1 MAHNDP
7 NGLRR
12 NSSNSG
18 SYSLSLLVTSQPSA
32 RTPLQPS
39 GSSNPNYLSIG
50 AADDI
55 SNRSVASLESSAPL
69 LRPRSTT
76 SAQTLNIQ
84 DQSIEPRSATPPVTR
99 DQGIELESVTPL
111 VASHSDERSQD
122 ARSSPVSDQIERTR
136 TPPPTA
142 PPLEIGN
149 EGQTN
154 QIGSLQTST
163 NHPSQ
168 STPPASIQTT
178 RNLWKEWKSSKIQWR
193 WLSILLCT
201 VVSFIVVIAALEV
214 VSRRRSGFVRQSKP
228 PAFLAAHPAL
238 EKALWEQGILYT
250 AFPAFIMTIY
260 RTMWESTVMAFA
272 DRQPYVDLKK
282 EGGRPPRSTIM
293 LDYKAESFFRSWIV
307 AIRNKHL
314 VLAACMLSSVVLTLF
329 IVPLTS
335 FLFTT
340 ASFTSN
346 TTFPL
351 HFETVFNS
359 NVLGSFPNFPDL
371 RLSMESA
378 AVIHIQDA
386 SRPPWTDGEYA
397 FPKFTPQVNIGEVNT
412 TLETTAYSARADCI
426 TIPESQYRKTI
437 LTPSDTGIPAFFI
450 TITAN
455 DRGCS
460 ISNSIYLAVNSG
472 HVSTEIILRIWATV
486 VCGADAGWSRFS
498 IMTGLYMS
506 ESGSLTNFNLISCIP
521 SYWVT
526 PGTLV
531 ATLDSLSA
539 PRLRSFTPYPSNTS
553 EFRLEDLWLF
563 FETQIL
569 EPNCVEP
576 ASNMDANEFG
586 RYVYKI
592 SSKINPVSPLHPEA
606 MASAA
611 QMLFTTTFAVFASTT
626 LFKPASL
633 PLNSTG
639 IYSTDETRL
648 IVVSPVAYVIL
659 GVLGTVALLNIFLFY
674 YARQES
680 ILYEEPVGLLSM
692 AGILHNSDVNTMIE
706 NIVLEADFNGKTTEA
721 VLKKEGKLD
730 EQRYY
735 FKESEKRIAQF
746 IPPQP

>member
-1 MAHNDP
+1 MAHNGP

-18 SYSLSLLVTSQPSA
+18 SDSLPLPVTPQPSA

-39 GSSNPNYLSIG
+39 GSPNQNYLSINTTDG
-50 AADDI
+50 I
-55 SNRSVASLESSAPL
+55 SNGSVASFGSSAPL
-69 LRPRSTT
+69 RPS
-76 SAQTLNIQ
+76 NVQ
-84 DQSIEPRSATPPVTR
+84 DPIELIPVTPPVA
-99 DQGIELESVTPL
+99 LPPL
-111 VASHSDERSQD
+111 S
-122 ARSSPVSDQIERTR
+122 
-136 TPPPTA
+136 TA
-142 PPLEIGN
+142 PPPRN
-149 EGQTN
+149 EGQPN
-154 QIGSLQTST
+154 QIRSFQTST

-168 STPPASIQTT
+168 PTPLASIQTSQ
-178 RNLWKEWKSSKIQWR
+178 NLWKEWRSSKIQWR
-193 WLSILLCT
+193 WLSILLCI
-201 VVSFIVVIAALEV
+201 VVSFIAVIAALEV
-214 VSRRRSGFVRQSKP
+214 VSRRRSGFVRQGKA

-260 RTMWESTVMAFA
+260 RTMWESTVTAFA

-282 EGGRPPRSTIM
+282 QGGRPPRSTIM
-293 LDYKAESFFRSWIV
+293 LDYKAESFFHGWIV
-307 AIRNKHL
+307 AIQNRHL
-314 VLAACMLSSVVLTLF
+314 LLGACMLSSVVLTLF

-340 ASFTSN
+340 SSFTSN

-359 NVLGSFPNFPDL
+359 NVLEKFPNFPDL
-371 RLSMESA
+371 RLPLNAA
-378 AVIHIQDA
+378 AVMRIQDA
-386 SRPPWTDGEYA
+386 GRLPWTDGEYA
-397 FPKFTPQVNIGEVNT
+397 FPKFTPQLNIGEGNA
-412 TLETTAYSARADCI
+412 TLETTAYSARVDCI

-437 LTPSDTGIPAFFI
+437 LTPGDTGIPAVFI
-450 TITAN
+450 TVTAN

-460 ISNSIYLAVNSG
+460 ISHSIYLAVNSDP
-472 HVSTEIILRIWATV
+472 VSTKIILRIWPTV
-486 VCGADAGWSRFS
+486 ACSADAGWSRFS
-498 IMTGLYMS
+498 IMTGLYMN
-506 ESGSLTNFNLISCIP
+506 ESGSLTNFSLISCIP

-539 PRLRSFTPYPSNTS
+539 PLLRSFTPYPSSTS
-553 EFRLEDLWLF
+553 EFRPEGLWSF
-563 FETQIL
+563 FETGIL
-569 EPNCVEP
+569 DPNCVEP

-586 RYVYKI
+586 RYAYRI
-592 SSKINPVSPLHPEA
+592 ASKINPVSPLHPEA

-611 QMLFTTTFAVFASTT
+611 QMLFNTTFAVFASTD
-626 LFKPASL
+626 LFKPASS

-639 IYSTDETRL
+639 IYSMDEIRL

-692 AGILHNSDVNTMIE
+692 AGILHKSDVNTMIE
-706 NIVLEADFNGKTTEA
+706 RVALEADFNGKTTQA

-735 FKESEKRIAQF
+735 FEGSEKKIVQL
-746 IPPQP
+746 IPSQP

>member
-7 NGLRR
+7 NGLRQ
-12 NSSNSG
+12 NGSNSG
-18 SYSLSLLVTSQPSA
+18 TYSLSLPVTPQPSA

-39 GSSNPNYLSIG
+39 GSSNQNYLSISTTDG
-50 AADDI
+50 I
-55 SNRSVASLESSAPL
+55 SNGSVASFESSAPL
-69 LRPRSTT
+69 LRPQPTT
-76 SAQTLNIQ
+76 SARTSNAQ
-84 DQSIEPRSATPPVTR
+84 DQSIEPRSTTPPVASHLDEGSQDTR
-99 DQGIELESVTPL
+99 RSLVSDHIPLQRIRRTGTPL
-111 VASHSDERSQD
+111 S
-122 ARSSPVSDQIERTR
+122 T
-136 TPPPTA
+136 TPPPA
-142 PPLEIGN
+142 MGN
-149 EGQTN
+149 EGQAD
-154 QIGSLQTST
+154 QIRLSQTST

-168 STPPASIQTT
+168 PTPPASIQTPQ
-178 RNLWKEWKSSKIQWR
+178 NLWKEWRSSKIQWR
-193 WLSILLCT
+193 WLSILLCV

-214 VSRRRSGFVRQSKP
+214 VSRRRSGFVRQGKA

-293 LDYKAESFFRSWIV
+293 LDYKAESFFHGWIV
-307 AIRNKHL
+307 AIQNKHL
-314 VLAACMLSSVVLTLF
+314 LLAACMLSSVVLTLF

-340 ASFTSN
+340 SSFTSN

-359 NVLGSFPNFPDL
+359 NIIEKFPNVPDL
-371 RLSMESA
+371 RLPMNAA
-378 AVIHIQDA
+378 AVMRIQDA
-386 SRPPWTDGEYA
+386 GRLPWTDGEYA
-397 FPKFTPQVNIGEVNT
+397 FPKFTPQVNIGEGNA

-437 LTPSDTGIPAFFI
+437 LTPGDTSIPAFFI
-450 TITAN
+450 TITAD

-460 ISNSIYLAVNSG
+460 ISNSIYLAVNSD
-472 HVSTEIILRIWATV
+472 HTEIILRIWPTV

-498 IMTGLYMS
+498 IMTGLYMN
-506 ESGSLTNFNLISCIP
+506 ESGSLTNFSLISCIP
-521 SYWVT
+521 SYRVT

-539 PRLRSFTPYPSNTS
+539 PLLRSFTPYPSSTS
-553 EFRLEDLWLF
+553 EFRPESLWSF
-563 FETQIL
+563 FERGIL

-586 RYVYKI
+586 RYVYRI
-592 SSKINPVSPLHPEA
+592 ASKINPVSPLHPEA

-611 QMLFTTTFAVFASTT
+611 RMLFNTTFAVFASTV
-626 LFKPASL
+626 LFKPASS

-639 IYSTDETRL
+639 IYSTDEIRL

-692 AGILHNSDVNTMIE
+692 AGILHKSDVNTMIE
-706 NIVLEADFNGKTTEA
+706 RIALEADFNGKTTEA

-735 FKESEKRIAQF
+735 FESKKKIVQL
-746 IPPQP
+746 IPSQP

>member
-18 SYSLSLLVTSQPSA
+18 SYGLSPPVTPQPSA

-39 GSSNPNYLSIG
+39 GSSNPNYLSISTTDG
-50 AADDI
+50 V
-55 SNRSVASLESSAPL
+55 SNGSVASFESSAPL
-69 LRPRSTT
+69 LRTQPTAS
-76 SAQTLNIQ
+76 NPG
-84 DQSIEPRSATPPVTR
+84 IELIPVTPPVA
-99 DQGIELESVTPL
+99 SPP
-111 VASHSDERSQD
+111 VAS
-122 ARSSPVSDQIERTR
+122 
-136 TPPPTA
+136 PPLSTA
-142 PPLEIGN
+142 PPPAIEN
-149 EGQTN
+149 EGQPN
-154 QIGSLQTST
+154 RIRPSQTST
-163 NHPSQ
+163 NLQSQ
-168 STPPASIQTT
+168 PTPPAAQ
-178 RNLWKEWKSSKIQWR
+178 NLWKEWRSSKIQWR
-193 WLSILLCT
+193 WLSILLCI
-201 VVSFIVVIAALEV
+201 VISFIAVIAALEV
-214 VSRRRSGFVRQSKP
+214 VSRRRSGFVRQGKA

-293 LDYKAESFFRSWIV
+293 LDYKAESFFHGWIA
-307 AIRNKHL
+307 AIQNKHL
-314 VLAACMLSSVVLTLF
+314 LLAACMLSSVVLTLF

-340 ASFTSN
+340 SSFTSN

-359 NVLGSFPNFPDL
+359 NILEKFPNVPDL
-371 RLSMESA
+371 RLPMNAA
-378 AVIHIQDA
+378 AVMRIQDA
-386 SRPPWTDGEYA
+386 GRLPWTDGEYA
-397 FPKFTPQVNIGEVNT
+397 FPKFTPQVNIGEGNA

-437 LTPSDTGIPAFFI
+437 LTPGDTGIPAFFI
-450 TITAN
+450 TITAD

-460 ISNSIYLAVNSG
+460 ISNAIYLAVNSD
-472 HVSTEIILRIWATV
+472 HTEIILRIWPTV
-486 VCGADAGWSRFS
+486 VCSADAGWSRFS
-498 IMTGLYMS
+498 IMTGLYMK
-506 ESGSLTNFNLISCIP
+506 ESGSLTNFSLISCIP

-539 PRLRSFTPYPSNTS
+539 PLLRSFTPYPSGTS
-553 EFRLEDLWLF
+553 EFRPESLWSF
-563 FETQIL
+563 FETGIL

-586 RYVYKI
+586 RYAYRI
-592 SSKINPVSPLHPEA
+592 ASKINPVSPLHPEA

-611 QMLFTTTFAVFASTT
+611 QMLFNTTFAVFASTV
-626 LFKPASL
+626 LFKPASS

-639 IYSTDETRL
+639 IYSTDEIRL

-680 ILYEEPVGLLSM
+680 ILYEEPAGLLSM
-692 AGILHNSDVNTMIE
+692 AGILHKSDVNTMIE
-706 NIVLEADFNGKTTEA
+706 SIALKADFNGKTTEA

-735 FKESEKRIAQF
+735 FEESKKKIVQL
-746 IPPQP
+746 IPSQP